1 MNKNIKLNWKYLLS
15 EDRMRLSA
23 TSDTVDCRNEFDKDY
38 DRIVYSSSVRR
49 LQDKAQVFPL
59 QENDFPRTRLTHSIE
74 VSALARSFGYSI
86 GTWLLKQKDKD
97 LYFDYGFCEEK
108 QIKKLATM
116 LQTAALVHDL
126 GNPPFGHY
134 GEAIIRKW
142 FSKFFD
148 SEKFNKREL
157 NSLSKQQKN
166 DFLYFEGNA
175 QTLRILSKLQM
186 LNDEYGIN
194 FTYGTLATII
204 KYPWNSCGISSD
216 KKKFGYFFSEEK
228 LVEKVFSSTGLN
240 KNIKHPA
247 TFLLEAADD
256 IAYLTADIEDG
267 VKKGIVP
274 WNKEYE
280 KIKNKLENI
289 IPEIFQNIEKKM
301 KAVKE
306 KKIPNDNLVSIQNF
320 KIFTQSYL
328 FKKAISTFKD
338 NYNDIMTGNFKKNL
352 LYECKDLVDE
362 LKRIAQDYCY
372 SNEEVI
378 QLELLG
384 DSVLNGLLD
393 KFISIVNNPQNTKD
407 LRTYEGKIYNLI
419 SENFK
424 YYCCLIELEN
434 GKRSLKEFT
443 EVDLYNQLLLITD
456 YISGMTDSF
465 ALNLYKKLIGVKLY

>member
-1 MNKNIKLNWKYLLS
+1 
-15 EDRMRLSA
+15 
-23 TSDTVDCRNEFDKDY
+23 
-38 DRIVYSSSVRR
+38 
-49 LQDKAQVFPL
+49 
-59 QENDFPRTRLTHSIE
+59 
-74 VSALARSFGYSI
+74 
-86 GTWLLKQKDKD
+86 
-97 LYFDYGFCEEK
+97 
-108 QIKKLATM
+108 
-116 LQTAALVHDL
+116 
-126 GNPPFGHY
+126 
-134 GEAIIRKW
+134 
-142 FSKFFD
+142 
-148 SEKFNKREL
+148 
-157 NSLSKQQKN
+157 
-166 DFLYFEGNA
+166 
-175 QTLRILSKLQM
+175 
-186 LNDEYGIN
+186 
-194 FTYGTLATII
+194 
-204 KYPWNSCGISSD
+204 
-216 KKKFGYFFSEEK
+216 
-228 LVEKVFSSTGLN
+228 
-240 KNIKHPA
+240 
-247 TFLLEAADD
+247 
-256 IAYLTADIEDG
+256 
-267 VKKGIVP
+267 
-274 WNKEYE
+274 
-280 KIKNKLENI
+280 
-289 IPEIFQNIEKKM
+289 M

>member
-15 EDRMRLSA
+15 EDRIRPSA

-86 GTWLLKQKDKD
+86 GTWLLEQKD
-97 LYFDYGFCEEK
+97 LGFDYGFCEKK

-142 FSKFFD
+142 FSKSFN
-148 SEKFNKREL
+148 SEKF

-204 KYPWNSCGISSD
+204 KYPWNSCGISSN

-228 LVEKVFSSTGLN
+228 LVEKIFSSTGLN

-267 VKKGIVP
+267 VKKRVVP

-280 KIKNKLENI
+280 KIKSKLKDK
-289 IPEIFQNIEKKM
+289 IPEIFKKTDEKIDTVNK
-301 KAVKE
+301 
-306 KKIPNDNLVSIQNF
+306 KKIPNNDLVSIQNF
-320 KIFTQSYL
+320 KIFTQAYM
-328 FKKAISTFKD
+328 FKEAISTFKS
-338 NYNDIMTGNFKKNL
+338 NYENIMAGNFKQDL
-352 LYECKDLVDE
+352 LCECKDLINE
-362 LKRIAQDYCY
+362 LKRIAKEHCY

-407 LRTYEGKIYNLI
+407 LQTYEGKIYNLI

-424 YYCCLIELEN
+424 YYCCLAKSKDEEI
-434 GKRSLKEFT
+434 SLKEFT

-465 ALNLYKKLIGVKLY
+465 ALKLYKKLIGVKLY

>member
-15 EDRMRLSA
+15 EDRIRPSA

-38 DRIVYSSSVRR
+38 DRIVYSSSLRR

-86 GTWLLKQKDKD
+86 GTWLLEKKNSSPN
-97 LYFDYGFCEEK
+97 YGFCEEK

-134 GEAIIRKW
+134 GESIIRKW
-142 FSKFFD
+142 FSKFFN
-148 SEKFNKREL
+148 SENFDKKKF
-157 NSLSKQQKN
+157 NSLSEQQKN

-194 FTYGTLATII
+194 FTYGTLATTI
-204 KYPWNSCGISSD
+204 KYPWNSCGISSN

-228 LVEKVFSSTGLN
+228 LVEKIFSSTGLN

-267 VKKGIVP
+267 VKKRVVP

-280 KIKNKLENI
+280 KIKSELKEK
-289 IPEIFQNIEKKM
+289 IPEIFKKTD
-301 KAVKE
+301 KKIDTANE
-306 KKIPNDNLVSIQNF
+306 KKIPNNDLVSIQNF
-320 KIFTQSYL
+320 KIFTQAYM
-328 FKKAISTFKD
+328 FNKAISTFKS
-338 NYNDIMTGNFKKNL
+338 NYNDIMTGNFKENL
-352 LYECKDLVDE
+352 LCECKDLVDE
-362 LKRIAQDYCY
+362 LKRIARDYCY

-393 KFISIVNNPQNTKD
+393 KFISIVNNPENTKN

-424 YYCCLIELEN
+424 YYCHLTKLED
-434 GKRSLKEFT
+434 GKINLEEFT
-443 EVDLYNQLLLITD
+443 KLDLYNQLLLITD